1 MLNRLFKISI
11 ITLIL
16 STILFSCGND
26 SANSTSAK
34 SLLFTSGGKTS
45 GVLVVISDNL
55 WKSAMG
61 DSIRNSLAVVP
72 EWLARAEPEY
82 DLSQIPYNAF
92 GSVYQKQRNILFV
105 KLGDIPKPKISI
117 KKDVYANLQTVVTIK
132 AKDEKSLIF
141 AFEKYKEL
149 IKTTYHNNEVKRIKN
164 AYKGLEVKK
173 LTKKLDQ
180 KFGFHLILPKG
191 FYMATDKADFA
202 WLRRPTADIEE
213 GIFIYTK
220 PYSDTS
226 EFSMQSIINYR
237 NEITKRYIPGPV
249 DNSYMKTSD
258 FFPPIIMSAQFK
270 GQYASQVRGLWDV
283 EGYAMGGPFIS
294 YTFVDSVAQRLIT
307 IDGYIKAPKKE
318 KRDLLLHIEAIMES
332 FEYSGD
338 IGKNMDDTDVEDK
351 Y

>member
-1 MLNRLFKISI
+1 MLKRLISVSI
-11 ITLIL
+11 ITVLFSVIL
-16 STILFSCGND
+16 SSCGND

-34 SLLFTSGGKTS
+34 QLLFTSGGKTS
-45 GVLVVISDNL
+45 GILVVISNNL
-55 WKSAMG
+55 WKSAIG
-61 DSIRNSLAVVP
+61 DSIKNSLAVIP
-72 EWLARAEPEY
+72 DWLARAQPEY

-105 KLGDIPKPKISI
+105 KLGDISKPKISI
-117 KKDVYANLQTVVTIK
+117 KKNVYANLQTVVSIK
-132 AKDEKSLIF
+132 AKDEKGLII
-141 AFEKYKEL
+141 AFEKYKNR
-149 IKTTYHNNEVKRIKN
+149 IKNTYHNNEVLRIKN
-164 AYKGLEVKK
+164 AYRGMQVKK

-191 FYMATDKADFA
+191 FYMAMDKADFA

-237 NEITKRYIPGPV
+237 NEMTKKYIPGPV

-258 FFPPIIMSAQFK
+258 FFPPMIKKTEFQ

-294 YTFVDSVAQRLIT
+294 YTFIDSVAQRLIT

-332 FEYSGD
+332 FEYKSLEVKKQNAD
-338 IGKNMDDTDVEDK
+338 LPIGR
-351 Y
+351 